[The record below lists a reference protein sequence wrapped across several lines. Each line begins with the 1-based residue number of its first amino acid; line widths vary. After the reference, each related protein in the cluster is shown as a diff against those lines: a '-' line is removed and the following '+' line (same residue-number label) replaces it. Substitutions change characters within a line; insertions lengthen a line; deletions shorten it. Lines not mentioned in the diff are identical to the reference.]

1 MVLKKLGIH
10 IQNVNLDTY
19 ITHNNSKWVLD
30 LNVKCKTIKHIENNK
45 GENLNDFGYGDGFLD
60 ITLKLLHIQKISDK
74 NELH

>member
-1 MVLKKLGIH
+1 MNHK
-10 IQNVNLDTY
+10 
-19 ITHNNSKWVLD
+19 
-30 LNVKCKTIKHIENNK
+30 KCKTIKHIENNK